1 MQNFVAYTNALDLVR
16 ALAPIVEQLRARSA
30 DAADQ
35 IERAASSIVQNI
47 AEGSRRRGKDPR
59 RFYAYAHGSASEVR
73 AVLDLAAAWGWPI
86 NDAEARRLLDRE
98 LALLWG
104 LTRSTS
110 KVPVRSR

>member
-1 MQNFVAYTNALDLVR
+1 VLD
-16 ALAPIVEQLRARSA
+16 RSLP
-30 DAADQ
+30 D
-35 IERAASSIVQNI
+35 RKCSPSAASE
-47 AEGSRRRGKDPR
+47 AGDRRRPWSAVRGPPSGKDPR

-86 NDAEARRLLDRE
+86 SDAEARRLLDRE

-110 KVPVRSR
+110 NAAARSR